1 MRLYPG
7 TPRTTNRPP
16 VLVCATA
23 AVCAALLT
31 ASCGPGQGR
40 GLPGP
45 SAPAHGSDQ
54 PGRADRVERLTV
66 RVLEVLPHDKSAFTQ
81 GLELDGNTL
90 YESTGMAGRSS
101 VRSGHPDGTNRLR
114 VALPRPLFG
123 EGLTVLGPTLWQL
136 TWRDGVAIE
145 RDART
150 LAERRRVRY
159 SGEGWGLCHQ
169 AARGRLVMSD
179 GSARLAFRDPRTF
192 VKTGEI
198 TVTSG
203 GEPVPQLNELECV
216 GDTVYANIWSSDQIM
231 RIDANTGKVTGRIDA
246 SGLLTPPEA
255 SRADVLNGVA
265 AVPGTDE
272 FLITG
277 KLWPK
282 TFRVVL
288 VPAPSQAPAVDGGQR
303 Q

>member
-1 MRLYPG
+1 MR
-7 TPRTTNRPP
+7 RP
-16 VLVCATA
+16 LAGVCTVATA
-23 AVCAALLT
+23 CAALMA
-31 ASCGPGQGR
+31 ASCGSGPGR

-45 SAPAHGSDQ
+45 AASAPRTGGAD
-54 PGRADRVERLTV
+54 RADAAGRVERLTV
-66 RVLEVLPHDKSAFTQ
+66 RVVEVLPHDAKAFTQ

-101 VRSGHPDGTNRLR
+101 VRSSRPDGKGARK
-114 VALPRPLFG
+114 VALPTPLFG

-169 AARGRLVMSD
+169 PARGRLVMSD
-179 GSARLAFRDPRTF
+179 GSAQLVFRDRRTF
-192 VKTGEI
+192 AKTGEI
-198 TVTSG
+198 TVTAHD
-203 GEPVPQLNELECV
+203 EPVTQLNELECV

-231 RIDANTGKVTGRIDA
+231 RIDANTGKVTGTIDA
-246 SGLLTPPEA
+246 SGLLTPREA
-255 SRADVLNGVA
+255 ERADVLNGVA
-265 AVPGTDE
+265 AVPGTDQ

-282 TFRVVL
+282 TFRVVFVP
-288 VPAPSQAPAVDGGQR
+288 VPARARAVDDGGR
-303 Q
+303 HS